1 MKRYRAE
8 CGLMVSLLLAAGA
21 GSGGL
26 PEIAVGAPPQA
37 APQAAPAKEKPA
49 VSYKQQKDVVLGE
62 ADGVGLAM
70 DIFTPVGKR
79 NGLAVIDVASGAWYS
94 DRGKIRDHERGQFFQ
109 IFCSHGY
116 TVFAIRPGSRSRF
129 SAPEMVQNLR
139 KGIHWV
145 RDHAGEFGIDPDH
158 MGLCGASAG
167 GHLACLALVTP
178 DIGKD
183 HKVIQP

>member
-1 MKRYRAE
+1 MKCYRAE

-21 GSGGL
+21 GSGSVS
-26 PEIAVGAPPQA
+26 EIAAERLRSCPQA
-37 APQAAPAKEKPA
+37 APTTEKTA
-49 VSYKQQKDVVLGE
+49 VSYKQQKDVVFGE
-62 ADGVGLAM
+62 VDGVGLAM
-70 DIFTPVGKR
+70 DIFTPVGMR

-129 SAPEMVQNLR
+129 SLRPEMVQNLR
-139 KGIHWV
+139 KGIHRV

-158 MGLCGASAG
+158 MGLAERPPA
-167 GHLACLALVTP
+167 ATWRALP
-178 DIGKD
+178 W
-183 HKVIQP
+183 